1 MFWSR
6 ADPADP
12 VRQIWYIK
20 LSGGDYLHGQ
30 VSFVVSRSFVA
41 RHVCGHRARRR
52 GGVSAGP
59 SAEPA
64 RTIRL
69 LCAVALLVAVVL
81 RLGGRAWNAP
91 AGPMR
96 SATILVR
103 GAWSVA
109 AI

>member
-20 LSGGDYLHGQ
+20 LSGGGICM
-30 VSFVVSRSFVA
+30 SRSLSFVA
-41 RHVCGHRARRR
+41 RHVCGRRARRR
-52 GGVSAGP
+52 GGASAGP
-59 SAEPA
+59 SAEPG